1 MFDLFRSRDKAVRYL
16 LGGLLGLVALS
27 MVITLIP
34 GFGSATRAPEQVV
47 AEIGKETLT
56 VREVQT
62 TLQGMMRNKSIP
74 PEMVQLYVPQLVEQM
89 INERAL
95 AYQAKRMGFEVT
107 DAETANA
114 IRSVLT
120 QLFPTGEF
128 NKEIYERFLGEQ
140 GLTVGEFESNIAKNL
155 LVLKLRNIALE
166 GVVVSPQEVES
177 EYHRRND
184 KVKLEYIVFDPSKV
198 KSQVS
203 TTPQE
208 EQEYYNKNKGRFM
221 TNEKRSFDVLVADE
235 AKVAATIE
243 LPDAELRRVYDS
255 NKDKYRTPER
265 VNERHIL
272 ISTMNKPKEEQ
283 AKLEAKAA
291 DVLKQLRA
299 GGDFAELAKKN
310 SDDPGSAQ
318 KGGDLGWV
326 TRGQMVKPFEEA
338 SFTLK
343 PKEISGLVKTDY
355 GLHIIQVMQKEEARI
370 KPFDEVK
377 VELATGLKKQTVFDR
392 MQGMVDRARVA
403 LQKNAQQA
411 EQIARE
417 NNLTFQRVVNHGP
430 NESLPEFGTSREVD
444 TAVAALKVNEVSPVF
459 QIGQSKLAVAVETG
473 ITPVRQGE
481 YAEMQA
487 EVKKQLTNDKT
498 QKLAQDKTVEFTA
511 KMKAGGSDL
520 KALAKSLGLE
530 VKSTAPFSRDGA
542 ADGIGPASY
551 LEEAFTK
558 PVGATVGP
566 VTVDNKLFYCKVE
579 QLVPADVK
587 DFAAKREEMLL
598 ALKKRK
604 SSERKELF
612 EDGLV
617 TQLVKEGKIKKY
629 PEVIQRLGSS
639 YRS

>member
-34 GFGSATRAPEQVV
+34 GFGSTPRPAEQVV
-47 AEIGKETLT
+47 AEIGKEPLT

-74 PEMVQLYVPQLVEQM
+74 PEMVQLYVPQLVDQM
-89 INERAL
+89 INERAM

-128 NKEIYERFLGEQ
+128 NKEIYERFLSDQ
-140 GLTVGEFESNIAKNL
+140 GLTVGEFEGNIAKNL
-155 LVLKLRNIALE
+155 LVLKLRNIAME
-166 GVVVSPQEVES
+166 GVVVSPQEVAS

-184 KVKLEYIVFDPSKV
+184 KVKLEYVVFDPAKL
-198 KSQVS
+198 KSQVT

-208 EQEYYNKNKGRFM
+208 ELEYYNKNKGRFM
-221 TNEKRSFDVLVADE
+221 TNERRSFDVLTAEE
-235 AKVAATIE
+235 AKVAASIDMPE
-243 LPDAELRRVYDS
+243 AELRKAYDA

-265 VNERHIL
+265 VKERHIL
-272 ISTMNKPKEEQ
+272 VSTMNKPKEEQ

-291 DVLKQLRA
+291 DLLKQLRNGA
-299 GGDFAELAKKN
+299 DFAELAKKN

-318 KGGDLGWV
+318 KGGDLDWV

-338 SFTLK
+338 SFALK
-343 PKEISGLVKTDY
+343 PKEISNLVKTDY
-355 GLHIIQVMQKEEARI
+355 GFHIVQVMEKQEARL

-377 VELATGLKKQTVFDR
+377 ADLATSLKKQMVFDR

-403 LQKNAQQA
+403 LQKNPQQA

-459 QIGQSKLAVAVETG
+459 QIGQSKLAVALETG

-481 YAEMQA
+481 FAEMQA
-487 EVKKQLTNDKT
+487 DVKKQLTAEKA
-498 QKLAQDKTVEFTA
+498 QKLGQEKSTEITA
-511 KMKAGGSDL
+511 KLKAGGTDL
-520 KALAKSLGLE
+520 KALAKSLGLDLR
-530 VKSTAPFSRDGA
+530 STAPFSREGA

-566 VTVDNKLFYCKVE
+566 VTVDGKIFYCKVE
-579 QLVPADVK
+579 ELVPADMK
-587 DFAAKREEMLL
+587 EFAAKRDDMLL

-604 SSERKELF
+604 SGERKELF

-629 PEVIQRLGSS
+629 PEVIQKLGSS

>member
-34 GFGSATRAPEQVV
+34 GIGSTPRAPEQVV
-47 AEIGKETLT
+47 AEIGKESLT

-74 PEMVQLYVPQLVEQM
+74 PEMVQLYVPQLVDQM

-128 NKEIYERFLGEQ
+128 NKDIYERFLSDQ
-140 GLTVGEFESNIAKNL
+140 GLTVNEFENNIAKNL

-166 GVVVSPQEVES
+166 GVVVSPQEVAS

-184 KVKLEYIVFDPSKV
+184 KIKLEYVMFDPAKV
-198 KSQVS
+198 KSQVT

-208 EQEYYNKNKGRFM
+208 EQEYYSKNKGRFM
-221 TNEKRSFDVLVADE
+221 TNEKRSFDVLTADE
-235 AKVAATIE
+235 AKVAASIE
-243 LPDAELRRVYDS
+243 LPEAELRKVYDS

-338 SFTLK
+338 SFSLK

-377 VELATGLKKQTVFDR
+377 GELAASLKKQTVFDR
-392 MQGMVDRARVA
+392 MQGMVEKARAA
-403 LQKNAQQA
+403 LTKNPQQA

-430 NESLPEFGTSREVD
+430 NESLPEFGTSKEVD

-459 QIGQSKLAVAVETG
+459 QIGQDKLAVAVETA

-481 YAEMQA
+481 FAEMEP
-487 EVKKQLTNDKT
+487 EVKKQLITEKT
-498 QKLAQDKTVEFTA
+498 QKLAQEKTVEYTA

-530 VKSTAPFSRDGA
+530 VKSTMPFNRDGA

-566 VTVDNKLFYCKVE
+566 VTVDNKLFFCKVDE
-579 QLVPADVK
+579 VIPADMK
-587 DFAAKREEMLL
+587 EFAAKRDDMLL

-604 SSERKELF
+604 SNERKELF

>member
-34 GFGSATRAPEQVV
+34 GFGSATRPTEQVV
-47 AEIGKETLT
+47 ADIGKESIT

-89 INERAL
+89 ISERAL

-107 DAETANA
+107 EAETANA

-128 NKEIYERFLGEQ
+128 NKEIYQRFLSEQ
-140 GLTVGEFESNIAKNL
+140 GLTVNEFEGNIAKNL
-155 LVLKLRNIALE
+155 LVLKLRNIAME

-184 KVKLEYIVFDPSKV
+184 KVKLEYVVFDPAKL
-198 KSQVS
+198 KSQV
-203 TTPQE
+203 TTTAAE
-208 EQEYYNKNKGRFM
+208 ELDYYTKNKGRFM
-221 TNEKRSFDVLVADE
+221 TNERRSFDVLTAEE
-235 AKVAATIE
+235 AKVAAGIDMPE
-243 LPDAELRRVYDS
+243 AELRKAYDA
-255 NKDKYRTPER
+255 NRDKYRTPER
-265 VNERHIL
+265 VKERHIL

-283 AKLEAKAA
+283 AALEAKAA
-291 DVLKQLRA
+291 GVLKQIRA

-338 SFTLK
+338 SFALK
-343 PKEISGLVKTDY
+343 PNEISNLVKTDY
-355 GLHIIQVMQKEEARI
+355 GFHIVQALEKEEARL

-377 VELATGLKKQTVFDR
+377 AELATGLKKQMVFDR

-403 LQKNAQQA
+403 LLKNPQQA

-459 QIGQSKLAVAVETG
+459 QMGPSKLAIAVETA

-481 YAEMQA
+481 FAEMQA
-487 EVKKQLTNDKT
+487 EVKKQLTTEKT
-498 QKLAQDKTVEFTA
+498 NKLSQEKTAEMTV
-511 KMKAGGSDL
+511 KMKAGGTDL
-520 KALAKSLGLE
+520 KALAKSLGLD
-530 VKSTAPFSRDGA
+530 VKSTAAFSRDGA

-558 PVGATVGP
+558 PVGGTVGP
-566 VTVDNKLFYCKVE
+566 VTVDNKIFFCKVAE
-579 QLVPADVK
+579 LVPADLK
-587 DFAAKREEMLL
+587 EFAAKRDDMLL

-629 PEVIQRLGSS
+629 PEVIQKLGSS

>member
-34 GFGSATRAPEQVV
+34 GFGSPTRAPEQVV
-47 AEIGKETLT
+47 AEIGKEQIT

-74 PEMVQLYVPQLVEQM
+74 PEMIQLYVPQLVDQM

-114 IRSVLT
+114 IRSVLS

-128 NKEIYERFLGEQ
+128 NKEIYERFLAEQ
-140 GLTVGEFESNIAKNL
+140 GLTVGEFEGNIAKNL
-155 LVLKLRNIALE
+155 LVLKLRNIAME
-166 GVVVSPQEVES
+166 GVVVSPREVES

-184 KVKLEYIVFDPSKV
+184 KVKLEYVVFDPAKL
-198 KSQVS
+198 KSQV
-203 TTPQE
+203 TTTAAE
-208 EQEYYNKNKGRFM
+208 DLDYYTKNKGRFM
-221 TNEKRSFDVLVADE
+221 SNERRSFDVLTADE
-235 AKVAATIE
+235 AKVAASIDVPE
-243 LPDAELRRVYDS
+243 AELRKAYNA

-265 VNERHIL
+265 VKERHIL
-272 ISTMNKPKEEQ
+272 ISSMNKPKDEQ

-291 DVLKQLRA
+291 DLLKQIRA

-310 SDDPGSAQ
+310 SDDPGSAP

-338 SFTLK
+338 SFALK
-343 PKEISGLVKTDY
+343 PNEISNLVKTDY
-355 GLHIIQVMQKEEARI
+355 GFHIVQVQEKEEARV
-370 KPFDEVK
+370 KPFAEVQA
-377 VELATGLKKQTVFDR
+377 ELATGLKKQMVFDR
-392 MQGMVDRARVA
+392 MQGMVDKARLA
-403 LQKNAQQA
+403 LQKSPQQA

-417 NNLTFQRVVNHGP
+417 NNLIFQRVVNHGP

-444 TAVAALKVNEVSPVF
+444 AAVAPLKVNDVSPVF
-459 QIGQSKLAVAVETG
+459 QIGQNKLAIALETG

-481 YAEMQA
+481 FAEMQA
-487 EVKKQLTNDKT
+487 DVKKQLITEKT
-498 QKLAQDKTVEFTA
+498 QKLTQEKTAEIMA
-511 KMKAGGSDL
+511 KLKSGGTDL
-520 KALAKSLGLE
+520 KALSKSLGLDLR
-530 VKSTAPFSRDGA
+530 STAAFSREGA

-566 VTVDNKLFYCKVE
+566 VTVDGKIFYCKVE
-579 QLVPADVK
+579 QLVPADMK
-587 DFAAKREEMLL
+587 EFAAKRDDMLL

-604 SSERKELF
+604 STERKELF

-617 TQLVKEGKIKKY
+617 TQLVKEGKVKKY
-629 PEVIQRLGSS
+629 PEVIQRVGSS